1 MAIKDKVKRKVDFRV
16 EKAKLKHRKIFNK
29 LVESGGSKSIT
40 ALGREEGYGE
50 GYLTS
55 SKITKTK
62 SWQQLLE
69 EYLSDDKLAKAHS
82 ELLNAKS
89 IDHYVF
95 PLKTPDEKIY
105 EAFSDFGFKVMRIM
119 KSVRGK
125 YVYFAIPDNNARA
138 KALQMA
144 YELKQKYG
152 EDPFKHKFARYSK
165 GEIVEFIVGRITRNG
180 GSGGIL
186 GD

>member
-1 MAIKDKVKRKVDFRV
+1 MAIKDKVRKKVDFRI
-16 EKAKLKHRKIFNK
+16 ERAKIKHRKILK
-29 LVESGGSKSIT
+29 AMVEGGGKSIS
-40 ALGREEGYGE
+40 ASGREIGYKE
-50 GYLTS
+50 AYLKS
-55 SKITKTK
+55 GKISKTK

-69 EYLSDDKLAKAHS
+69 EYLPDGKLAKVHND
-82 ELLNAKS
+82 LLDAKS

-95 PLKTPDEKIY
+95 PAKTPDEKIH
-105 EAFSDFGFKVMRIM
+105 EAFNDFGFKVMKIM
-119 KSVRGK
+119 KAQQKKR
-125 YVYFAIPDNNARA
+125 VYFAVPDNNARA

-165 GEIVEFIVGRITRNG
+165 GEIVEFIVGRITRNS